1 MRGIWHSQNVEE
13 TSKKKRHVSLEN
25 GEMKP
30 RSTFRDV
37 GGCWAKECKLILEG
51 YELNSAKFTP
61 DGSKAWK
68 FEQIFVDFFESWFSG
83 GLEHQL
89 LWIPFGD
96 RTLCLVVSCCI

>member
-1 MRGIWHSQNVEE
+1 MTPVEE

-30 RSTFRDV
+30 RSTSRDV
-37 GGCWAKECKLILEG
+37 GDVGPRWAKECKLILEG

-68 FEQIFVDFFESWFSG
+68 FEQMFVDFFES
-83 GLEHQL
+83 
-89 LWIPFGD
+89 
-96 RTLCLVVSCCI
+96 